1 MRLWAD
7 VKALSTIALILLI
20 LISAVIGGIITY
32 AFTIA
37 NYIRIPEGTTVTV
50 TRVYFDKENAN
61 SFKICVLN
69 PSYSPSNV
77 EISRIAVSLKGEG
90 RLYDV
95 VETHPSIE
103 NGIIIPIGEFLNI
116 TCSMVRKD
124 NASIKWGLFA
134 GEFAGE
140 TVILHV
146 FSSNSTGANVEA
158 KLPFVKLSVEGGF
171 NPEVSFKRFN
181 VTLTNDLNSEVNLTV
196 KEVLFSNI
204 EVEGMM
210 PDLSEKPLT
219 IHNNESVCLIF
230 NGSWHG
236 KSRTSLTVNT
246 KQGYVFCKEF
256 KLEGVNVTIQ
266 EVTFD
271 EKETG
276 HFNVNI
282 FNHAE
287 SANYVNV
294 TKIECKL
301 ENGTKLQFNF
311 DSVGILPNSTKTFKV
326 NFNWA
331 NYREKDITLVAYFLQ
346 DFETVPFKVKTPP

>member
-1 MRLWAD
+1 MRLWTD
-7 VKALSTIALILLI
+7 VKALSTIAIILII

-37 NYIRIPEGTTVTV
+37 TYIRIPEGTTVTI

-61 SFKICVLN
+61 SFKICILN

-77 EISRIAVSLKGEG
+77 EISRIAVSLKDEG
-90 RLYDV
+90 KLYDI

-103 NGIIIPIGEFLNI
+103 NGIVVPIGELLNI
-116 TCSMVRKD
+116 TCSMVRRD

-146 FSSNSTGANVEA
+146 FSSNSTGSNLEA
-158 KLPFVKLSVEGGF
+158 KLPLVKLSINGDF
-171 NPEVSFKRFN
+171 NPKVSFKRFN
-181 VTLTNDLNSEVNLTV
+181 VTLANDLNSEVNLTV
-196 KEVLFSNI
+196 NEVVFSNI
-204 EVEGMM
+204 EVEAMM
-210 PDLSEKPLT
+210 PDLSEKPLI
-219 IHNNESVCLIF
+219 IHKNESVCLIF

-236 KSRTSLTVNT
+236 KSRTNITVNT
-246 KQGYVFCKEF
+246 KEGYVFCKEF
-256 KLEGVNVTIQ
+256 KLEGANATIQ
-266 EVTFD
+266 DITFNK
-271 EKETG
+271 EETG
-276 HFNVNI
+276 HFNVSI

-287 SANYVNV
+287 SANYLNV

-301 ENGTKLQFNF
+301 ENGTKLQFDF
-311 DSVGILPNSTKTFKV
+311 DSVGILPNSTKTFRV

-331 NYREKDITLVAYFLQ
+331 NYREKSITLIAYFLQ
-346 DFETVPFKVKTPP
+346 DFETAPIDVKTPP